1 MSNLEIRGDVYAED
15 IKKSLNE
22 LGRLTNK
29 TAAQIIQDR
38 APMMARYLAEW
49 TMPVAGIKTGQPDGG
64 SIEAKRLGE
73 SAVLRDINRVYLDAR
88 KIINSLKQ
96 MHNAKTGESMARAF
110 TKAAKDG
117 DVPQAQQILRR
128 TSRFA
133 GLEVMLFDDG
143 KKHEAAK
150 RNGRV
155 PKNKRPDVVLDPKN
169 LKAYIDRKRKLVGW
183 TKAAW
188 INAGKQ
194 VSTKTGRVGK
204 WITRHTAAPA
214 SGHFIKTLTSAESR
228 LTSGVPWV
236 SKKIDDR
243 RAMEAFDRSMK
254 QSITK
259 AIDYIAQKQQ
269 RKT

>member
-1 MSNLEIRGDVYAED
+1 MSDLQIRGDVYADD
-15 IKKSLNE
+15 IKRSLNE
-22 LGRLTNK
+22 LAKATNK

-64 SIEAKRLGE
+64 GIDAKRLGE

-96 MHNAKTGESMARAF
+96 MHAGKTGESMARAF
-110 TKAAKDG
+110 TKAAKAG

-128 TSRFA
+128 TSKFA

-155 PKNKRPDVVLDPKN
+155 TKGNKPDVVLNPKE
-169 LKAYIDRKRKLVGW
+169 LQAYITKKRKLVGW

-194 VSTKTGRVGK
+194 VSGKTGRVGK
-204 WITRHTAAPA
+204 WITRHTDAPA
-214 SGHFIKTLTSAESR
+214 NGQFIKTLTSAESK

-236 SKKIDDR
+236 SQKIDDR
-243 RAMEAFDRSMK
+243 RAMEAFDQSMR
-254 QSITK
+254 QSLTK
-259 AIDYIAQKQQ
+259 ALDYIAQKQQ
-269 RKT
+269 RKQ

>member
-1 MSNLEIRGDVYAED
+1 MSDLQIRGDVYAED
-15 IKKSLNE
+15 IKRSLNE
-22 LGRLTNK
+22 LAKATNK
-29 TAAQIIQDR
+29 TAAQIIQER

-49 TMPVAGIKTGQPDGG
+49 TMPVAGIRTGEPDGG

-73 SAVLRDINRVYLDAR
+73 SAVLRDIRRVYIDAR
-88 KIINSLKQ
+88 QIVNSLKQ
-96 MHNAKTGESMARAF
+96 MHAGKTGEAMARAF
-110 TKAAKDG
+110 TKASKAG
-117 DVPQAQQILRR
+117 DVAQAQQIIRR
-128 TSRFA
+128 TSKFS

-155 PKNKRPDVVLDPKN
+155 PKGNKPDVVLDPKN
-169 LKAYIDRKRKLVGW
+169 LQSYINKKRKLVGW

-188 INAGKQ
+188 INAGRH
-194 VSTKTGRVGK
+194 VSGKTGRVGK

-214 SGHFIKTLTSAESR
+214 NGQFIKTLTGAESR

-243 RAMEAFDRSMK
+243 RAMEAFDKSMR
-254 QSITK
+254 QSLTK
-259 AIDYIAQKQQ
+259 ALDYIAQKQQ
-269 RKT
+269 RN